1 MPKESGKNEQD
12 LIKKALS
19 IDLEE
24 TTVDIF
30 REDLFGEKSR
40 EQKPQEKAPLKE
52 PAPQGQEPGEAE
64 QKPTRETPVQEPA
77 PQKAPEEEKADA
89 VEENLGLELE
99 DIDIKAGE
107 LQSLAV
113 AREEEKLD
121 QTRKALAQLEKMG
134 EDFMST
140 EELKKLFQNVNLI
153 IDLLHQAVARL
164 ERLEQKL
171 KEMGL
176 LPDL

>member
-19 IDLEE
+19 INLEE

-40 EQKPQEKAPLKE
+40 EPKPQEKAPLKE
-52 PAPQGQEPGEAE
+52 PAPQEQKPKEAE
-64 QKPTRETPVQEPA
+64 QKPSWETPVQEPA

-89 VEENLGLELE
+89 VEEDLGLELE

>member
-30 REDLFGEKSR
+30 REDLFGEKTR
-40 EQKPQEKAPLKE
+40 KQKPQEKAPLKE
-52 PAPQGQEPGEAE
+52 PAPQEQEPEEAE
-64 QKPTRETPVQEPA
+64 HKPSWETPVQEPA
-77 PQKAPEEEKADA
+77 PRKAPEEEADA

-107 LQSLAV
+107 LQSLV
-113 AREEEKLD
+113 ASREEEKLD

-153 IDLLHQAVARL
+153 IDLLYQAVARL